1 MILAAEG
8 GHTHTVEALARAGA
22 DLNIGDKVSCS
33 SCSTAVECIAACH
46 YQHCSGGLCPL
57 FTAHTCTVLPPQH
70 GDTALMEAARRGH
83 SETVRVLVEVGADL
97 NVQNKVR
104 M

>member
-1 MILAAEG
+1 MIWAAVG

-46 YQHCSGGLCPL
+46 Y
-57 FTAHTCTVLPPQH
+57 
-70 GDTALMEAARRGH
+70 
-83 SETVRVLVEVGADL
+83 
-97 NVQNKVR
+97 
-104 M
+104 